1 MRGGL
6 ASVTGFSASARDGC
20 RGEPGIRRRHGG
32 PRHGGSHRAARQQ
45 RDGVGGG
52 RSARSLAH
60 SEGARA
66 SPALTGKL
74 TAGGSAIAAPQDAV
88 AITQRTQGWM
98 IIHMDKKE
106 PYSVIA
112 GKVRRLSTH
121 SCPQRCDI
129 ATRSAQS
136 ALPLGAS
143 RGCGWASRASC
154 CSNSL
159 ASGAIVIAS
168 KMIGGATAQPDGIGC
183 PGAVGMCTRRNGPA

>member
-1 MRGGL
+1 MGAAGSPAPGGDMGVPAMVAATALRDSSATESAAAEAL
-6 ASVTGFSASARDGC
+6 ARLLTAR
-20 RGEPGIRRRHGG
+20 E
-32 PRHGGSHRAARQQ
+32 
-45 RDGVGGG
+45 
-52 RSARSLAH
+52 
-60 SEGARA
+60 
-66 SPALTGKL
+66 PALTEKL

-136 ALPLGAS
+136 ALPLVPAVVVAGPRAPAVVATLWLQAS
-143 RGCGWASRASC
+143 S
-154 CSNSL
+154 SL
-159 ASGAIVIAS
+159 HP
-168 KMIGGATAQPDGIGC
+168 K
-183 PGAVGMCTRRNGPA
+183 